1 LVPVPLTG
9 LLVETASNVQD
20 TVSHVFGRILMES
33 LATQR
38 RAERVIRECR
48 TLGIEP
54 SARTVAEI
62 MVDDDVTRDR
72 YDNFSDEWHVA
83 LAEYEKAADR
93 ALTRG
98 SDPAETVDRRR
109 RA

>member
-1 LVPVPLTG
+1 
-9 LLVETASNVQD
+9 
-20 TVSHVFGRILMES
+20 VFGRILTES

-48 TLGIEP
+48 ALGIEP

-62 MVDDDVTRDR
+62 MVDDDVTRER

-83 LAEYEKAADR
+83 FAEYEKAAGR

-98 SDPAETVDRRR
+98 SDAAETEDRRR